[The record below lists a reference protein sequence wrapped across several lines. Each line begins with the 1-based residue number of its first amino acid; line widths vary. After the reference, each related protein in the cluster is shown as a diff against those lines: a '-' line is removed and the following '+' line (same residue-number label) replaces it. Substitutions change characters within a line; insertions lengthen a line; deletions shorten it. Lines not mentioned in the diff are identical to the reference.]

1 MAIACARSGRFYGK
15 SAMDGCL
22 GPRQGRRLYIVFKAD
37 DLLQK
42 NIRRGKFNC
51 LLKLVRDKVEDE
63 QYRI

>member
-1 MAIACARSGRFYGK
+1 
-15 SAMDGCL
+15 MDGCL
-22 GPRQGRRLYIVFKAD
+22 GPRQGQRLYIVFKAD